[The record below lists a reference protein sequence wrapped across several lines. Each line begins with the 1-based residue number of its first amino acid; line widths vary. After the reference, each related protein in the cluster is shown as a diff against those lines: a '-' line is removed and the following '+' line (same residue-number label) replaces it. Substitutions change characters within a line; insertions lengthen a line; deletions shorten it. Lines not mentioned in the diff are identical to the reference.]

1 MFFKYPTLACLFLIA
16 FSEYGT
22 EASYALAGISVVFAS
37 MFYWIVFQMV
47 IGTKRVEL
55 LDNCDINHTWQGRVV
70 HVAGVVALF
79 PLGLIEAF
87 YFALPFVIIGIMADI
102 LSTLI
107 VLGIMEFSDEEE

>member
-55 LDNCDINHTWQGRVV
+55 TGDCDINYTWQGRVV

-87 YFALPFVIIGIMADI
+87 YFALPFVIIGIMTDI
-102 LSTLI
+102 MSTLI
-107 VLGIMEFSDEEE
+107 ALGIMEFSDEEE

>member
-16 FSEYGT
+16 FSEYST

-55 LDNCDINHTWQGRVV
+55 TGDCDINYTWQGRVV

-102 LSTLI
+102 MSTLI
-107 VLGIMEFSDEEE
+107 ALGIMEFSDEEE

>member
-16 FSEYGT
+16 FSEYST

-55 LDNCDINHTWQGRVV
+55 TGDCDINYTWQGRVV

-87 YFALPFVIIGIMADI
+87 YFALPFVIIGIMTDI
-102 LSTLI
+102 MSTLI
-107 VLGIMEFSDEEE
+107 ALGIMEFSDEEE

>member
-55 LDNCDINHTWQGRVV
+55 TGDCDINYTWQGRVV

-102 LSTLI
+102 MSTLI
-107 VLGIMEFSDEEE
+107 ALGIMEFSDEEE